1 MERLKRN
8 WKWLVGIGIFILIYW
23 FLVPYQYNFYLERD
37 LIDFTL
43 TETLIII
50 GIIFLISLFI
60 FYHFLSLEKNKSIRI
75 MQTFAYS
82 VLMGFGYLIWIQS
95 IMLATGLFINR
106 LAGFENI
113 TERFEITYVMKNG
126 DVGIRSIED
135 QYFERTENKFTE
147 SDLKNIKKGD
157 TINIILNKGVFGKKY
172 LNSGKI
178 TIGE

>member
-1 MERLKRN
+1 
-8 WKWLVGIGIFILIYW
+8 
-23 FLVPYQYNFYLERD
+23 
-37 LIDFTL
+37 
-43 TETLIII
+43 
-50 GIIFLISLFI
+50 
-60 FYHFLSLEKNKSIRI
+60 

-157 TINIILNKGVFGKKY
+157 TINIILNKGVFGK
-172 LNSGKI
+172 SI
-178 TIGE
+178 